1 MYLEQDE
8 QNENQTKT
16 QNKLNQEHMQLKL
29 KRKVA
34 NRWWNCTLFTQ
45 INGSKLHIA
54 DQNCFVCTFCLY
66 QISLSL
72 DFFLPFNSQ
81 RY

>member
-16 QNKLNQEHMQLKL
+16 QNRLNQEHMQLKL

-34 NRWWNCTLFTQ
+34 NR
-45 INGSKLHIA
+45 
-54 DQNCFVCTFCLY
+54 
-66 QISLSL
+66 
-72 DFFLPFNSQ
+72 
-81 RY
+81 